1 MAQHSLYFWKLCAI
15 VEHAFRQAVTQHMR
29 RNHIK
34 LLSKY
39 PQTLGPLQVPLSL
52 CGFTQLG
59 CCLPTQIANAL
70 PDHTRFDAW
79 NERTL

>member
-34 LLSKY
+34 LLREKVHAPVRS
-39 PQTLGPLQVPLSL
+39 
-52 CGFTQLG
+52 
-59 CCLPTQIANAL
+59 
-70 PDHTRFDAW
+70 R
-79 NERTL
+79 